1 MVIDEDEEEEE
12 DMLEWLEWSMFMSA
26 VYVLLS

>member
-1 MVIDEDEEEEE
+1 MVIDEEEEE